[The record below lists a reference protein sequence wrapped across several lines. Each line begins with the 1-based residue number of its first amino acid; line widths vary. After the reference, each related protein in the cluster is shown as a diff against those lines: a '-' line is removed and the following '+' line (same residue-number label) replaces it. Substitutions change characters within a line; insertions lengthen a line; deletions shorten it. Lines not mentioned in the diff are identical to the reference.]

1 MLTSSNL
8 RIGNGVDVHPLVKGK
23 KLILGGIHIEHHSG
37 CAGHSDGDVLI
48 HSVIDAILGAM
59 NEGDIGDYFPSSDDK
74 YKNANS
80 QDFLNEIVTKLNDKQ
95 WAVMNIDST
104 VILQDPIIKPYIEE
118 MKTSFP
124 PEWPISIKATT
135 TDYLGFIGEGKGIA
149 VIATCLLKKI

>member
-23 KLILGGIHIEHHSG
+23 KLILGGVHIEHHSG
-37 CAGHSDGDVLI
+37 CAGHSDGDALI

-59 NEGDIGDYFPSSDDK
+59 NEGDIGDYFPSSDAK

-95 WAVMNIDST
+95 WAVINIDST

-124 PEWPISIKATT
+124 SEWPISIKATT

>member
-8 RIGNGVDVHPLVKGK
+8 RIGNGVDVHPLVKGE

-95 WAVMNIDST
+95 WAVINIDST

-124 PEWPISIKATT
+124 SEWPISIKATT
-135 TDYLGFIGEGKGIA
+135 TDHLGFIGEGKGIA